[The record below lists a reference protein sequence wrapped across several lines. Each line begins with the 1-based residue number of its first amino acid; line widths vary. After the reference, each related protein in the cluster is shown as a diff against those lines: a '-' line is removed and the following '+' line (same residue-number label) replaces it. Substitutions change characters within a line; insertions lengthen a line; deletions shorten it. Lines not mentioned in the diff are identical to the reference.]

1 MLRWVK
7 KRIEHLLKPFP
18 TLYRWAS
25 RIYNA
30 TNRSTAPLSS
40 GAPTA
45 LREAWT
51 LATKRASGE
60 VGDYYEFGIYRGG
73 AFAAAQQVCRDLGIE
88 STHFYGFDSF
98 QGLPP
103 VEGIDGTDGIF
114 YEGQY
119 AAPKDAVVRNLTR
132 QGVDWDRTTLIEG
145 FFSESLTEET
155 KRAHP
160 FREVGV
166 ALIDCDLYSST
177 REVLSWLESYLA
189 DGSILLFDDWESFGD
204 DGDLGQKR
212 AFAEFLTERP
222 HLRAEP
228 LLSFEPHGTGFV
240 LRRTS

>member
-1 MLRWVK
+1 MLRRVK
-7 KRIEHLLKPFP
+7 KRVEHVLRPFP

-30 TNRSTAPLSS
+30 LNRSTAPLSS
-40 GAPTA
+40 GAPEA
-45 LREAWT
+45 LREAFT
-51 LATKRASGE
+51 LAKEQASGD

-73 AFAAAQQVCRDLGIE
+73 SFAAAQQVCSDLGIG

-103 VEGIDGTDGIF
+103 VEGIDETDGIF
-114 YEGQY
+114 YEGQF
-119 AAPKDAVVRNLTR
+119 AAPKDAVVRNLTE

-145 FFSESLTEET
+145 FFSESLTEEA

-160 FREVGV
+160 FRPVGV
-166 ALIDCDLYSST
+166 ALLDCDLYSST
-177 REVLSWLESYLA
+177 REVLSWLETYLV

-212 AFAEFLTERP
+212 AFSEFLTEHP
-222 HLRAEP
+222 DLRAES
-228 LLSFEPHGTGFV
+228 LLSFEPHGTGV
-240 LRRTS
+240 VVRREP

>member
-1 MLRWVK
+1 MLRPVK
-7 KRIEHLLKPFP
+7 KRIEHVLRPFP

-25 RIYNA
+25 RIYN
-30 TNRSTAPLSS
+30 TVNRSTAPLSP
-40 GAPTA
+40 GAPAA
-45 LREAWT
+45 LRQALT
-51 LATKRASGE
+51 LAKEQASGD

-73 AFAAAQQVCRDLGIE
+73 SFAAAQRACRDLGIE
-88 STHFYGFDSF
+88 STRFYGFDSF

-103 VEGIDGTDGIF
+103 VEGVDETDGIF

-119 AAPKDAVVRNLTR
+119 AAPKDAVVRNLTAE
-132 QGVDWDRTTLIEG
+132 GVDWDRTTLVEG

-160 FREVGV
+160 FRRVGV

-177 REVLSWLESYLA
+177 REVLTWLESYLV

-212 AFAEFLTERP
+212 AFAEFLTEHP
-222 HLRAEP
+222 DIRAEP
-228 LLSFEPHGTGFV
+228 LLSFEPHGEAFV